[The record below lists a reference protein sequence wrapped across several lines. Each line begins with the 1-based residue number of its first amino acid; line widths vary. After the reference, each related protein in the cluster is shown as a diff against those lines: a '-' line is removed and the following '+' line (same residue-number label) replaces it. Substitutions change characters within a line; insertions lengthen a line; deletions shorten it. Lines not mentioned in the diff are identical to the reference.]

1 MSHFEEASRR
11 LQFVQQEIQH
21 RPDEPVLDE
30 RVDLQVALVEA
41 VLAVAEELHVMNV
54 ASGAAEP

>member
-1 MSHFEEASRR
+1 MTHFEEASRR
-11 LQFVQQEIQH
+11 LGFVQQEIQQ
-21 RPDEPVLDE
+21 RGDVVLDE

-54 ASGAAEP
+54 ASGAAES